1 VRGAKLLRTC
11 HIRPMTTYQ
20 IIPVGDGRGFNIGV
34 AGSDG
39 TRQTMLGFDTMEEVE
54 AWIDQDRRL
63 TGAADLQFSDRIA
76 AQSP

>member
-1 VRGAKLLRTC
+1 
-11 HIRPMTTYQ
+11 MTTYQ
-20 IIPVGDGRGFNIGV
+20 IIPLGDGTGFNIGV

-39 TRQTMLGFDTMEEVE
+39 TRQTMLGFNSMEEAE

-63 TGAADLQFSDRIA
+63 AGAADLQFSDRLA